1 MAIRRFI
8 DLNLGFIRTHTF
20 TRLWKEL
27 TDEFWQNDFHST
39 DRLCSLRLR
48 LSLLCGAVSRQLQGQ
63 EFFLLGSVSYPG
75 LWQLT
80 YRESLRDIEACLRAA
95 PQKLYH
101 MGIRS
106 PVSRNTLA
114 NANQVRDWRIYADFA
129 HGLIH
134 EARNLY
140 RNEPFGLE
148 LDQTVYA
155 LDATTIDLCLS
166 LFPWAQFRRHKSA
179 VKLHTL
185 LDLRGSIPT
194 VVIVT
199 GGQIHEVNILDQL
212 IWEAGAI
219 YLMDRGYL
227 DFRRLYRMHQCGAF
241 FVTRAKKRFDCRRLY
256 SQTVDKKTGLQCD
269 QIVSLNNPVPKRGYP
284 ERLRR
289 VRYYDV
295 ASKKRLVFLT
305 NNFVLPAL
313 TITQLYRCRWQ
324 VELFFRW
331 IKQHLR
337 IKAFYG
343 TSENAVRTQIWI
355 AISVYVLVA
364 IVKKRLNLER
374 SLHSILQILSV
385 SLFEKTSILQALSG
399 SDYDEIND
407 ESSNQ
412 LNLFC

>member
-1 MAIRRFI
+1 MNFGKTIFAQLIDFI
-8 DLNLGFIRTHTF
+8 PSAY
-20 TRLWKEL
+20 
-27 TDEFWQNDFHST
+27 EFHCCVK
-39 DRLCSLRLR
+39 RY
-48 LSLLCGAVSRQLQGQ
+48 QGQ
-63 EFFLLGSVSYPG
+63 YKVKSFSCWDQFLTLAFA
-75 LWQLT
+75 QLT

-106 PVSRNTLA
+106 TVSRNTLA

-129 HGLIH
+129 QTLIQQ
-134 EARNLY
+134 ARRLY
-140 RNEPFGLE
+140 QGEPFGVE
-148 LDQTVYA
+148 LDHTVYA

-166 LFPWAQFRRHKSA
+166 LFPWAQFRRRKSA

-199 GGQIHEVNILDQL
+199 GGQVHEVNILDQL

-227 DFRRLYRMHQCGAF
+227 DFRRLYRMHQSGAF

-256 SQTVDKKTGLQCD
+256 SHSIDKQTGLQCD
-269 QIVSLNNPVPKRGYP
+269 QIVVLNNPVPKRGYP

-289 VRYYDV
+289 VRYYDGV
-295 ASKKRLVFLT
+295 SQKRFVFLT
-305 NNFVLPAL
+305 NNFLLPAL
-313 TITQLYRCRWQ
+313 TITELYRCRWQ

-343 TSENAVRTQIWI
+343 TSQNAVRTQIWI
-355 AISVYVLVA
+355 AIAVYVLVA

-385 SLFEKTSILQALSG
+385 SLFEKIPILEALSQPVC
-399 SDYDEIND
+399 DNMND
-407 ESSNQ
+407 PSPNQ
-412 LNLFC
+412 LILFN